1 MNKEEM
7 EWIVQNL
14 FVGNKLAAGEVESFD
29 GKHRVD
35 LRNVRSPIIV
45 FASWGDNITP
55 PQQALD
61 WIPDLYQSVDDI
73 RLNDQTIVYC
83 LHEKVGHLGI
93 FVSAG
98 VAKRETS
105 ELASALDLIDTLPP
119 GLYEAIIEDTHPEM
133 PGQEYIAGR
142 YLIRFAPRTIEDI
155 LALDDGREDERAFE
169 VVEPRVADQPGPLR
183 HVRVADREGD
193 VERDDRR
200 GAAADEPGADAAM
213 DAVRSQPVDAVD
225 QGDGGD
231 RAREPPSGSRRTI
244 RSSPL
249 ERDVS
254 EADRAGA
261 RPVSRSRAT
270 RCSS

>member
-7 EWIVQNL
+7 DWIVQNL
-14 FVGNKLAAGEVESFD
+14 FVGNKLSAGEVESFD

-61 WIPDLYQSVDDI
+61 WIPDLYRSVDDI

-105 ELASALDLIDTLPP
+105 RA
-119 GLYEAIIEDTHPEM
+119 
-133 PGQEYIAGR
+133 GQ
-142 YLIRFAPRTIEDI
+142 
-155 LALDDGREDERAFE
+155 RA
-169 VVEPRVADQPGPLR
+169 RADRHAAARPLR
-183 HVRVADREGD
+183 GGH
-193 VERDDRR
+193 R
-200 GAAADEPGADAAM
+200 GHAPGH
-213 DAVRSQPVDAVD
+213 
-225 QGDGGD
+225 
-231 RAREPPSGSRRTI
+231 
-244 RSSPL
+244 
-249 ERDVS
+249 
-254 EADRAGA
+254 AGA
-261 RPVSRSRAT
+261 GVHRRAAT
-270 RCSS
+270 